1 MLLPRSGMVISGV
14 LVILALFGLT
24 IIGLKLRSAPGGFE
38 DVMGFHLSRHDG
50 RPEANFASES

>member
-24 IIGLKLRSAPGGFE
+24 IIGLKLRSAPGGF
-38 DVMGFHLSRHDG
+38 
-50 RPEANFASES
+50 